1 MIITLTNG
9 KGGTG
14 KTTLSIY
21 LAINLCNQG
30 RKVLFIDLDPNCSAS
45 EALGKILCE
54 NNSKQL
60 LSGRNVNPY
69 ILKKSKDGKGQLD
82 LIPSDLDLDML
93 QNVTDVQ
100 LRMQIKKQD
109 FVSKYDHIII
119 DPPGTWN
126 SQTRNAIFAADFI
139 KIVGKCS
146 PLDFVATQN
155 YFNKLSECCLDAD
168 IQVICNSYSKAAD
181 PDGILDNY
189 KKTFGDWFFPNPI
202 PKMNSLK
209 RLTKNPDYHIRTDI
223 EEKLAYFVDCC
234 SLAGKTSEVLEVA
247 E

>member
-21 LAINLCNQG
+21 LAIYLCNQG
-30 RKVLFIDLDPNCSAS
+30 YKVLFIDLDPNCSAS

-60 LSGRNVNPY
+60 LSGCNVNPY
-69 ILKKSKDGKGQLD
+69 ILKKSKDDKGRLD

-126 SQTRNAIFAADFI
+126 AQTRNAVFSSDSIA
-139 KIVGKCS
+139 IVGKCS
-146 PLDFVATQN
+146 PLDFVATSN
-155 YFNKLSECCLDAD
+155 YIQKLSDCCLDSD
-168 IQVICNSYSKAAD
+168 VTVVCNSYNAASD
-181 PDGILDNY
+181 PDNILERY
-189 KKTFGDWFFPNPI
+189 KESFADFFLPYPV

-209 RLTKNPDYHIRTDI
+209 RLMSNPDYHIRSDLEERLLPFVKAVTLGKC
-223 EEKLAYFVDCC
+223 EEK
-234 SLAGKTSEVLEVA
+234 
-247 E
+247 